1 MKLHLKDELPFVTIS
16 IAYHGESL
24 EIPAVL
30 IDTGSATT
38 ILATDIVASIQIV
51 PSRQDILKRIRGVGG
66 IELVFR
72 RDLDYLQIGDCLLSD
87 FTADIGG
94 MDYGFEMNGILG
106 MDVLTRAGAI
116 IDLQQKTL
124 SFANPTTSK
133 L

>member
-38 ILATDIVASIQIV
+38 ILVTDIVASIQLV

-72 RDLDYLQIGDCLLSD
+72 RALDYLQIGDCLLSD
-87 FTADIGG
+87 FTADIGW

-116 IDLQQKTL
+116 IDLQQKTI
-124 SFANPTTSK
+124 SFANPTTSNI
-133 L
+133 

>member
-1 MKLHLKDELPFVTIS
+1 MKDELPFVTIS
-16 IAYHGESL
+16 IAYHGERL

-72 RDLDYLQIGDCLLSD
+72 RDLDYLQIGDCLLPD
-87 FTADIGG
+87 FTVDIGW
-94 MDYGFEMNGILG
+94 MDHGFEMNGILG

-116 IDLQQKTL
+116 IDLQQKTI
-124 SFANPTTSK
+124 SFANPPTSK